1 MSVDP
6 SDILRIVVM
15 KKEHRDFINFLE
27 KMVFGGNGLF
37 KYQEMMIED
46 YLDEHFKEKANEEV
60 LTKQNSEF
68 KSCRVRKL
76 PDGSFTGAC
85 FRECRV

>member
-60 LTKQNSEF
+60 YGESYIKLKP
-68 KSCRVRKL
+68 CRVRKL

-85 FRECRV
+85 FREC